1 MIKLRKTYLYLKGND
16 YSDIISF
23 LNVYEEFHVKKLRDS
38 YLEISY
44 EKDIDPETFVKA
56 RDFSMVELYQDFTGF
71 ISPIDFNFK
80 IDEILEILPI
90 LNPGIY
96 TICDLIKEAVLQNKT
111 SLTHKL
117 RDFYYNRFN
126 IETIETVLGF
136 IESNMNASK
145 TAKKLFMHR
154 NTLNYRLDNFINKTE
169 IDVRQ
174 FKGAL
179 AIYLLFKR

>member
-1 MIKLRKTYLYLKGND
+1 MSNLRKTYLYLKGNN

-23 LNVYEEFHVKKLRDS
+23 LKVYEEFHVKKLSDT

-44 EKDIDPETFVKA
+44 GKDIDPETFVKA

-71 ISPIDFNFK
+71 ICPTNFK
-80 IDEILEILPI
+80 CDIEEILKVLPD

-96 TICDLIKEAVLQNKT
+96 TISEFIREVVLLNKIRVVQR
-111 SLTHKL
+111 L
-117 RDFYYNRFN
+117 RDYYINRFN
-126 IETIETVLGF
+126 SETIDTILGF
-136 IESNMNASK
+136 IDSDMNASK
-145 TAKKLFMHR
+145 TAKKLYMHR

-169 IDVRQ
+169 IDVRK

-179 AIYLLFKR
+179 AFYLLFKR

>member
-1 MIKLRKTYLYLKGND
+1 MSKLRKTYLYLKGNN

-23 LNVYEEFHVKKLRDS
+23 LKVYEEFHVRKLNDS

-71 ISPIDFNFK
+71 ISPIDFSFK
-80 IDEILEILPI
+80 IDEILSVLPL
-90 LNPGIY
+90 LNSGIY
-96 TICDLIKEAVLQNKT
+96 TICDLIKEVVLMNKT
-111 SLTHKL
+111 ELAHKL
-117 RDFYYNRFN
+117 RDYYYNRFN
-126 IETIETVLGF
+126 SETIDTILGF
-136 IESNMNASK
+136 IEANMNASK

-169 IDVRQ
+169 IDVRE

-179 AIYLLFKR
+179 AIYLLFRR